1 MIVLTANIQLLP
13 ETNADNKRRNEIV
26 LNSIDRFRQALNNLG
41 TGNVYRRVVLEGKV
55 SKSAILDEQ
64 SLFPMDNVDDE
75 LFSKVLDAYAKS
87 KWG

>member
-13 ETNADNKRRNEIV
+13 ETNTDNKQRNEIV

-41 TGNVYRRVVLEGKV
+41 TGSIYRRVVLEGKV
-55 SKSAILDEQ
+55 SKSATLDEQ
-64 SLFPMDNVDDE
+64 TLFPMDNVDDE